1 VKKADMKE
9 PKGKLSKTELAALDL
24 LIAGL
29 QESGENYVML
39 PAWWAKIKN
48 ALWKAAKW
56 ATPVVTAEL
65 LRRIFGKIEIER
77 KRLKADVPM
86 NVSLQELIEFRKKHR

>member
-1 VKKADMKE
+1 MKE

-86 NVSLQELIEFRKKHR
+86 NVSLQELIDFRKKHR